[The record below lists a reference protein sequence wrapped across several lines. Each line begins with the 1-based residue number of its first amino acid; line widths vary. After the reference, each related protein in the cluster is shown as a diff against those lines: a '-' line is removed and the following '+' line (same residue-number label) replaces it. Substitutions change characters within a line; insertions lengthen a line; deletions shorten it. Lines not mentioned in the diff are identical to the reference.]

1 MSGLPADSKE
11 KNGRLLDM
19 ATEAATNFMSS
30 HNLQF
35 KLPAETT
42 QQVARAFEEGRGKMK
57 KMVGP
62 LALAIGAKL
71 IAIIPIFLGGL
82 AILATKALVLA
93 KIAFILAA
101 GLGLQKFLG
110 GGGAGLSLLGKVC
123 VSKYNLTS
131 FRRISFNSTNH
142 LYFLIIDNWRRC
154 TTSSSMASNR

>member
-19 ATEAATNFMSS
+19 ATEAATNFLNS

-35 KLPAETT
+35 KMPAETT

-110 GGGAGLSLLGKVC
+110 GGGAGLNLLGKVY
-123 VSKYNLTS
+123 VLNV
-131 FRRISFNSTNH
+131 
-142 LYFLIIDNWRRC
+142 
-154 TTSSSMASNR
+154 